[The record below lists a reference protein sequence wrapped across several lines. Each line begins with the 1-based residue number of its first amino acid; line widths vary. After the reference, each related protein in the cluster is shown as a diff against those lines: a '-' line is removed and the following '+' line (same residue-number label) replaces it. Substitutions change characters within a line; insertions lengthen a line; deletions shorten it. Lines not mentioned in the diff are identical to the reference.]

1 MKLITILKQMNAKR
15 LRRQMLFKL
24 LNSNIVSENTESS
37 TAIRMADEMLQ
48 YIESGKC
55 EKRTLPNGFRYA
67 AMP

>member
-1 MKLITILKQMNAKR
+1 
-15 LRRQMLFKL
+15 MLFKL
-24 LNSNIVSENTESS
+24 LNSNMVSESTESS

-55 EKRTLPNGFRYA
+55 EKNTLPNGFRYA